1 MIVQPPSGA
10 DLVSH
15 VVFDPDSGS
24 ILGTLRH
31 DPVEPEGH
39 DAAGQR
45 AGDAAEQVAG
55 DAAGQVHDHG
65 GCGCEHDTELLA
77 SFRHAGAGSD
87 SLPALTALP
96 ADAPQRLDRMR
107 VDPTSKLLRP
117 LPQLV
122 IDPERAVLDGD
133 GEDTVTIEIRAV
145 DEHGAVMAEV
155 SGEVHVQTG
164 RGKLSERGGTVR
176 LEGGRGRIQL
186 TSVRE
191 TVDAVPLVATMP
203 AGTAVPAT
211 TSLAFA

>member
-1 MIVQPPSGA
+1 MIVQPPSGT

-15 VVFDPDSGS
+15 VVFDPDSGR

-31 DPVEPEGH
+31 DPVEPGGH
-39 DAAGQR
+39 DAEQQEH
-45 AGDAAEQVAG
+45 DAVQA
-55 DAAGQVHDHG
+55 HDHDA
-65 GCGCEHDTELLA
+65 CGCDHDTELL
-77 SFRHAGAGSD
+77 STFRHADAASD
-87 SLPALTALP
+87 RLPALAPLP

-107 VDPTSKLLRP
+107 VDPSSRLLRP

-133 GEDTVTIEIRAV
+133 GEDTVTVEIRAV
-145 DEHGAVMAEV
+145 DQHGAVVEDL

-176 LEGGRGRIQL
+176 LEGGRGRIRL

-211 TSLAFA
+211 TSVTFA